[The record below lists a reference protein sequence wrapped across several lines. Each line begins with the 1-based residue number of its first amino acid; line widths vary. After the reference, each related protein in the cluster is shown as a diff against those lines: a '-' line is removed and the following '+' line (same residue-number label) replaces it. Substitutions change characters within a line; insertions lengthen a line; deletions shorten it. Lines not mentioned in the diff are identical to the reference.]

1 MPCRGARSCRRVRAR
16 DRRLCIPTCWGRPA
30 LQRSLSGRAWADACR
45 DSWWRSFCGV
55 KSRASMIFFLHC
67 SFFIGFI
74 VHSLQ
79 TFEQVHPD
87 AIPTLGDRDG
97 TLKCRWPTT
106 GGSLDLIWSN
116 WLMSESRKVRAGTGI
131 NFPQQQNLA
140 MGSLAQISSGA
151 IRCSFKT
158 RFRGSGGL
166 WCRYLVR
173 FPRVPVKIPAEAPEG
188 SVRLGFRCIPRRE
201 VPEVSSAGTWW
212 GSGGLRCRYSTLW
225 GSGGFW
231 CKCFVKF
238 QRVLMFFMA

>member
-1 MPCRGARSCRRVRAR
+1 
-16 DRRLCIPTCWGRPA
+16 
-30 LQRSLSGRAWADACR
+30 
-45 DSWWRSFCGV
+45 
-55 KSRASMIFFLHC
+55 MIFFLHC

-116 WLMSESRKVRAGTGI
+116 WLMSESRKVHVHTGI
-131 NFPQQQNLA
+131 NFPQQQNLS

-158 RFRGSGGL
+158 RFRGSGGF
-166 WCRYLVR
+166 WLVQ
-173 FPRVPVKIPAEAPEG
+173 IPCEVPEG
-188 SVRLGFRCIPRRE
+188 SGEDTC
-201 VPEVSSAGTWW
+201 
-212 GSGGLRCRYSTLW
+212 W
-225 GSGGFW
+225 GSGGFCAVRVPVQIPCEVPEGSGAYLVVRFRKFPVQVLGEVPEGYGADTVPCEVPEGSGANALWNSKGFW
-231 CKCFVKF
+231 CFLWHKH
-238 QRVLMFFMA
+238 LIFMAYK